1 MTLTLAGHQRA
12 SYQFLTRNEGPC
24 NPNSVKESV
33 YLILLETVNSVQNAT
48 AIDLIVVEVFQSGP
62 PADTAK
68 SSISYKRKTC
78 MLRYYFNI
86 LLKTSADPGNP
97 DPTNKGSAA

>member
-1 MTLTLAGHQRA
+1 M
-12 SYQFLTRNEGPC
+12 Y
-24 NPNSVKESV
+24 V
-33 YLILLETVNSVQNAT
+33 
-48 AIDLIVVEVFQSGP
+48 
-62 PADTAK
+62 
-68 SSISYKRKTC
+68 